1 MTAVGSVSTRHEIRG
16 RAGADL
22 ENSGDGVSA
31 AFVAE
36 PEPKRIE

>member
-1 MTAVGSVSTRHEIRG
+1 MTAVGSASTRTKIRG

-22 ENSGDGVSA
+22 ENRGDGVSA

-36 PEPKRIE
+36 PEPK